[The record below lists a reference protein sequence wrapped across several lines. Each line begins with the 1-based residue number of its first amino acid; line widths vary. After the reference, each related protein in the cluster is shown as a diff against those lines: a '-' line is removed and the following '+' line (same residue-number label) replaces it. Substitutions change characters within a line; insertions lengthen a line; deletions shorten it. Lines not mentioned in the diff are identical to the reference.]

1 MEKKDFRPI
10 MLFHFKLGINASE
23 CLSQIEKAFPDC
35 APSLSTVSRWY
46 FRFQTGDENLGDD
59 PRTGRPVTVMTLE
72 NVKLVKKLVEMDPR
86 MTYEMME
93 EETGLTAPI
102 LYSILHDHLKM
113 SKVCSRWIPHFLNE
127 DQKKARVKFCH
138 DMLKR
143 FESGQS
149 ADVLRIVTGDETWVY
164 CYTSLSGSNRT
175 CNGSR
180 KDRPVQQK
188 SKSKGVL
195 GRLWRLLSSTK
206 KG

>member
-1 MEKKDFRPI
+1 LIFFKKIVTVFSKSTKMEKKDFRPI

-149 ADVLRIVTGDETWVY
+149 ADVLRIVTGDET
-164 CYTSLSGSNRT
+164 CLTSPGVRSG
-175 CNGSR
+175 G
-180 KDRPVQQK
+180 
-188 SKSKGVL
+188 
-195 GRLWRLLSSTK
+195 
-206 KG
+206 